1 MWIVRF
7 ISWDNCIG
15 MLETQ
20 RDTEIT
26 FLLCRK
32 LIPST
37 NWASVRCQYIN
48 NQSRTKY
55 SNTFNVWSSIEL
67 LLRCYISLK
76 WMQITSKEK
85 VFKYIV
91 ESNVQWCTLGLHRF
105 LHDLQIW
112 TFSSWWRPVVKGNER
127 EVLIVL
133 VRLGDV
139 DGPAVILSPESCPSA
154 QHLLSGHHSPH
165 RDKQHTLVLTFL
177 WERERERERCEL
189 FLFHWYGASRWVGG
203 SLAATGY
210 VSPIV
215 YTAQTEA
222 A

>member
-1 MWIVRF
+1 MKLYRTPTKVLYL
-7 ISWDNCIG
+7 
-15 MLETQ
+15 LEMNANYKQ
-20 RDTEIT
+20 REGVQIY
-26 FLLCRK
+26 CR
-32 LIPST
+32 I
-37 NWASVRCQYIN
+37 
-48 NQSRTKY
+48 
-55 SNTFNVWSSIEL
+55 
-67 LLRCYISLK
+67 
-76 WMQITSKEK
+76 
-85 VFKYIV
+85 
-91 ESNVQWCTLGLHRF
+91 QWCRGNLHRF

-177 WERERERERCEL
+177 CERERERCEL
-189 FLFHWYGASRWVGG
+189 FLFHWYGASCWVGG

-210 VSPIV
+210 ISPIV
-215 YTAQTEA
+215 YTAHTEA
-222 A
+222 E